1 MHPEALAGA
10 AAMLAELTIPDN
22 PRCLDLG
29 GQDVNGTARHLIAGM
44 WDVLDIEDGGAG
56 VTIVA
61 DGTTWR
67 TDDPYDVV
75 LSTEM
80 LEHVEQWRA
89 VLDTAAAALKPGG
102 VLILTCAS
110 DGRWPHGAT
119 GAPSPAIDEW
129 YANIPPAEL
138 AAELSARFTDS
149 HVRYQH
155 PPGDA
160 YAWAIA

>member
-10 AAMLAELTIPDN
+10 AAMLAQVVIAEN

-29 GQDVNGTARHLIAGM
+29 GQDVNGTARHLIAGT
-44 WDVLDIEDGGAG
+44 WDVLDIEAGAG

-61 DGTTWR
+61 DGTAWR

-119 GAPSPAIDEW
+119 GAPAPADGEW
-129 YANIPPAEL
+129 YANVSPDRLAAEL
-138 AAELSARFTDS
+138 AARFTQS
-149 HVRYQH
+149 HVTYQY

-160 YAWAIA
+160 YAWAVA